1 MCVVS
6 IVIDHYRDKW
16 TPTFTPQE
24 PQQQPWYWATTFP
37 NAAVS
42 RAEFDALKR
51 DVEELKLLVKRAKE
65 YDERNGE
72 PDCEMDEK
80 VELVRKVAE
89 LVGVD
94 IEDLF

>member
-1 MCVVS
+1 MC
-6 IVIDHYRDKW
+6 IGDW
-16 TPTFTPQE
+16 TAPPQ
-24 PQQQPWYWATTFP
+24 PQPWMKTYPDPEQPWYWATTFP
-37 NAAVS
+37 NSVVS
-42 RAEFDALKR
+42 RVEFDELKR

-72 PDCEMDEK
+72 PDCEMNEK

-94 IEDLF
+94 LEDLF